1 MQRTED
7 RQLLQKVCRDPQ
19 EGLGEILARYGG
31 TLHAQVRHILQD
43 PRDAEECLADVLV
56 KCWRMAER
64 LENQQANLKGWLIVT
79 ARNKAID
86 RYRRLQR
93 ENTEPLPEDFA
104 LMAKE
109 LVEPRRSEAED
120 IMADLV
126 DELEPPDREI
136 FIRRYYGLQS
146 SKEIGRALQMQEHTV
161 NVRLSRGRARLKQK
175 FLQRF
180 GKECGNETDI

>member
-19 EGLGEILARYGG
+19 EGLGEILALYGG
-31 TLHAQVRHILQD
+31 TLYAQVHHILQD

-56 KCWRMAER
+56 QCWRMAAR
-64 LENQQANLKGWLIVT
+64 LENQQTNLKGWLLVT

-86 RYRRLQR
+86 RYRRLRR

-104 LMAKE
+104 LIAEE
-109 LVEPRRSEAED
+109 LVEPRRSEAEEV
-120 IMADLV
+120 MADLV

-146 SKEIGRALQMQEHTV
+146 SKEIGHALQMEEHTV
-161 NVRLSRGRARLKQK
+161 NVRLSRGRARLKQR

-180 GKECGNETDI
+180 GKECSHETDL